1 MRKNDTWDRDQGISG
16 LLEHV
21 EILKD
26 NIRAIKAPETSHIRT
41 KSDAE
46 QTVIEIQALQEKVEG
61 YQKTARILREV
72 LERQLH

>member
-1 MRKNDTWDRDQGISG
+1 MRKKDTCDRDQGISG

-26 NIRAIKAPETSHIRT
+26 NIRAIKAPDTFHIKT
-41 KSDAE
+41 KSDAA
-46 QTVIEIQALQEKVEG
+46 QTIIEIQALQEKVAG
-61 YQKTARILREV
+61 YQKTAKILREV